1 MNIPHPLKSNENG
14 SIIMIVVVVLIAISA
29 LGITLMNLGNSEQE
43 MSANVQEYVQSFY
56 TADSCVT
63 VSAKFLR
70 HLTDLDDR
78 GYYGISEGDPVAPGI
93 RYPDAVTAMGF
104 HNKIMR
110 SADESFYTD
119 DNGEEKFLFTED
131 LGFAEAL
138 LPAMADVRPRGET
151 ASPGTA
157 SNQQNAGYSAGIGL
171 GGASSGGSNE
181 WYIIACQGR
190 GLSTAGNAGRAT
202 GRAFG
207 RYRKV
212 AGMPGGL

>member
-1 MNIPHPLKSNENG
+1 
-14 SIIMIVVVVLIAISA
+14 MIVVVVLIAISA
-29 LGITLMNLGNSEQE
+29 MGVTLINLGTSEQD
-43 MSANVQEYVQSFY
+43 MTVNDQAYVQSFY
-56 TADSCVT
+56 SADACVT
-63 VSAKFLR
+63 VTAKFLR

-78 GYYGISEGDPVAPGI
+78 GYYGIDEGDPEAPGI
-93 RYPDAVTAMGF
+93 RYPSSVTALGF

-119 DNGEEKFLFTED
+119 DSGELKFLFTED
-131 LGFAEAL
+131 LGFLENL
-138 LPAMADVRPRGET
+138 LPAMADIRPRGET
-151 ASPGTA
+151 STPGTA

-190 GLSTAGNAGRAT
+190 GLSTAGGAARAT